1 MTIKKPPAPT
11 FLSRLFFWGVL
22 YGWLCTQ
29 ESFQGGKKVLP
40 HIAVECQNKAKWLSN
55 LINYHKLL
63 NHCQGAGLTWI
74 RDSLHIGLNSRLG
87 EDLPLCSWL
96 SAYSAMLE
104 LLCSQ
109 VIRSFNSIKVPKRA
123 GQMNCSPKGYW
134 NNTSLHLSLFSSSM
148 GQMVEASSTA
158 HSWSDVLVQSK
169 FLSLK
174 KFNQAV

>member
-1 MTIKKPPAPT
+1 
-11 FLSRLFFWGVL
+11 
-22 YGWLCTQ
+22 
-29 ESFQGGKKVLP
+29 
-40 HIAVECQNKAKWLSN
+40 
-55 LINYHKLL
+55 
-63 NHCQGAGLTWI
+63 
-74 RDSLHIGLNSRLG
+74 
-87 EDLPLCSWL
+87 
-96 SAYSAMLE
+96 MLE

-123 GQMNCSPKGYW
+123 GQMNCSQKVYW
-134 NNTSLHLSLFSSSM
+134 NNISLHLSLFSSSM